1 MSLNIYLYISL
12 AVILILLVL
21 VAYYHHRTSNIHKR
35 LKKFTNEIYA
45 NINRFRN
52 ISNKIDKRINDKGMT
67 VNDYINYLEKLI
79 ESVSEQFVK
88 NSELIEAIFDN
99 MAQGILI
106 IDCNKRIIKINESLL
121 NLFYLDSNKV
131 LGERTMMVFNN
142 RKLEDLINKVLKK
155 KKSKREN
162 IIFYRDED
170 LYLDIEAV
178 HMEFMDNLTK
188 TDLATGR
195 GKKSR
200 NVNILIL
207 VNNATQEVE
216 FSRLRSQFAAN
227 VSHEMRTPLTS
238 IKGYLETAIDTDL
251 KDKKRIKN
259 YLEKSLVEV
268 DKLNFLI
275 KDIMDLSKI
284 EYRRNVIFKDKVNL
298 IEIIEDIVSSLHFLA
313 EKNKIKIEFRYNKNS
328 VGFTTDEELLRQ
340 LVRNMVENTI
350 FYAGNGSKLVIDL
363 KDNKENILLD
373 FIDNG
378 IGIAKED
385 LPYIFQR
392 FYRGKNPLSSKRIGS
407 GLGLSIV
414 KHTLDLH
421 NATIRITSD
430 PGIETRFSII
440 LPKKEKG

>member
-178 HMEFMDNLTK
+178 HMEFVDNLTK
-188 TDLATGR
+188 TDLVTGR
-195 GKKSR
+195 GKKGR

-284 EYRRNVIFKDKVNL
+284 EYRRNVIFKDNVNL

-328 VGFTTDEELLRQ
+328 IGFTTDEELLRQ